1 MATSSRQSAI
11 FGVNDWKSIYKN
23 YSQAD
28 FQSYDYETLRKVFVD
43 YLRTNYPETFND
55 YVESSEYVALLDVIA
70 YMGQALAFRN
80 DLNTRENFIDTAERR
95 DSVVKLANLV
105 GYTPKR
111 NLAGQGFVKII
122 NIATTE
128 QIRDINNVNLTNLTI
143 LWNDAANSNWQQQFN
158 TVLNAA
164 FINAQRVGN
173 PGHSATIADIKTD
186 EYSIQLP
193 LGTTPAIKFN
203 ANINNVNMNFECV
216 SMSSVNSNTLYE
228 MDPGINSYFNVL
240 YRNDLLGYGSANTGF
255 FLYFKQ
261 GTLQT
266 YTFTLANQLANQ
278 TVDIPIQGINNEDT
292 WLYKIDP
299 ISQALSQWNQVDSI
313 YSTTY
318 TKTPNQ
324 TVFSVT
330 SGYNDQ
336 VTYNFGDGTFGQIPV
351 GSFISYVRAGDATTY
366 TIDPSELQ
374 GTTIQIPYTS
384 AQGRTETLTIG
395 IELTL
400 PVSNAQARETLANI
414 KERAPQRYYTQN
426 RMVNG
431 EDYNNFPFT
440 LYSSIIKSKALNR
453 SSVGVSRN
461 YDLLDPSARY
471 SSTNDFSDDG
481 GLFQITDDGFVN
493 LTVSTTNDI
502 VRFLTDNLASILSS
516 NRSYQFYVQEFTR
529 YLAESDYGTGEVFW
543 NQTTNDATECT
554 GFFLSTTNTGASQAV
569 NVGVAASNTVKYI
582 TEGALLGFIPPDG
595 FYFDTNN
602 RLVPGLPGP
611 SDITVIWTSVSNI
624 VGDGSNA
631 GQGNLST
638 GVGPI
643 TLTNPVPSGCI
654 LVSIMPSF
662 TNVFGN
668 TLIQNIITSITLNQS
683 FTLVYNNSLLAN
695 QERWSMSTISDPSYF
710 VKFTSLGNNS
720 YQVTYRSTI
729 YYFGSVSNIKFVFDA
744 DKIIYD
750 SVTGELMK
758 DTITVLKSN
767 SQFGSNY
774 PIAQDVKL
782 EVVGQMIESDGYV
795 DDYSI
800 EVSTSALTVPGTNK
814 NPDFFNELT
823 GFEFGAL
830 NLRQFVFFNQVT
842 DTNLLTRYEM
852 VASINVEYSYGT
864 LSDIANVKYDYPVGQ
879 IFYAVLE
886 GNFYQ
891 LIQDPTYSNIVDL
904 VLAPTYN
911 VKFGRQ
917 GLYFQY
923 RHVSGDSNRV
933 DPATTNII
941 DLYVLPQGYYTS
953 YQNWLADTTGKVSE
967 PLVPTITELA
977 QEYNQLNSYKML
989 TDSIILNCAKFKPL
1003 FGTKAPSEL
1012 QGKIKLVKASTT
1024 NASDGEI
1031 ITTALTN
1038 INAYFD
1044 ISNWDFG
1051 DTFYFSELSAYLHS
1065 KMGDMISS
1073 AILVPSDPTL
1083 VFGDLYEIKSAPY
1096 EIFVSAAT
1104 ASDITVITALT
1115 PAELTPAG

>member
-43 YLRTNYPETFND
+43 YLRANYPETFND

-95 DSVVKLANLV
+95 DSVIKLANLV
-105 GYTPKR
+105 GYNPKR
-111 NLAGQGFVKII
+111 NLSGQGFVKIT

-128 QIRDINNVNLTNLTI
+128 QLRDINNVNLTNLTI
-143 LWNDAANSNWQQQFN
+143 LWNDAANQNWQQQFN

-164 FINAQRVGN
+164 LINSQRIGN
-173 PGHSATIADIKTD
+173 PGHSASIADVQTD
-186 EYSIQLP
+186 EYSVQVPTGTLP
-193 LGTTPAIKFN
+193 TFTFSAN
-203 ANINNVNMNFECV
+203 VNNINMTFECV
-216 SMSSVNSNTLYE
+216 SMSSVNSTSLYE
-228 MDPGINSYFNVL
+228 MDPGTTTTFNIL
-240 YRNDLLGYGSANTGF
+240 YRNDMLGYGSANTGF

-261 GTLQT
+261 GTLET
-266 YTFTLANQLANQ
+266 YNFSLANQLANQ

-292 WLYKIDP
+292 WLYKIDS
-299 ISQALSQWNQVDSI
+299 ISQALSKWTQVDSI
-313 YSTTY
+313 YSTSY

-324 TVFSVT
+324 TVFSAT

-336 VTYNFGDGTFGQIPV
+336 VTYNFGDGVFGQIPV
-351 GSFISYVRAGDATTY
+351 GNFIAYLRASDATTY
-366 TIDPSELQ
+366 TIDPSEFQ
-374 GTTIQIPYTS
+374 GTTVQIPYVS
-384 AQGRTETLTIG
+384 ANGRTETLTIG

-453 SSVGVSRN
+453 SSIGVSRN

-481 GLFQITDDGFVN
+481 GLFQIIDDGFVN

-516 NRSYQFYVQEFTR
+516 NRSYQFYVQEFDR
-529 YLAESDYGTGEVFW
+529 YVAQADSGTGEVFW
-543 NQTTNDATECT
+543 EQTTNDATECT
-554 GFFLSTTNTGASQAV
+554 GFFLTTLAPIS
-569 NVGVAASNTVKYI
+569 VGVYASNTVKYI
-582 TEGALLGFIPPDG
+582 TEGALLGFIPPAG
-595 FYFDTNN
+595 FYFDVNN

-611 SDITVIWTSVSNI
+611 SDITVIWTSVSNV

-638 GVGPI
+638 GLGPI
-643 TLTNPVPSGCI
+643 TLTNPVPTGCI
-654 LVSIMPSF
+654 LVSIAPSF

-668 TLIQNIITSITLNQS
+668 ALIQNIITSVTLNQS
-683 FTLVYNNSLLAN
+683 FTLVYNNSFLAN
-695 QERWSMSTISDPSYF
+695 QERWSLSTIDDSSYF
-710 VKFTSLGNNS
+710 VKFLSLGNNN
-720 YQVTYRSTI
+720 YQVTYRSII
-729 YYFGSVSNIKFVFDA
+729 YYFGSVANIKFVFDR

-750 SVTGELMK
+750 PVTGELMK

-767 SQFGSNY
+767 SQYGSNY

-800 EVSTSALTVPGTNK
+800 EVSTSGLTVPGTNK
-814 NPDFFNELT
+814 NPDFFNEIT
-823 GFEFGAL
+823 GYNYGSL
-830 NLRQFVFFNQVT
+830 NLRQFAFFNKIT
-842 DTNLLTRYEM
+842 DTNLLTRNVM
-852 VASINVEYSYGT
+852 VASTDIVYSYGT
-864 LSDIANVKYDYPVGQ
+864 LSDIALVKYDYPVGQ

-886 GNFYQ
+886 NRFYQ
-891 LIQDPTYSNIVDL
+891 LIQDPTYNNIVDL
-904 VLAPTYN
+904 VSAPTYS
-911 VKFGRQ
+911 VKYGRQ
-917 GLYFQY
+917 GMYFQY
-923 RHVSGDSNRV
+923 RHVSGDTNRV

-953 YQNWLADTTGKVSE
+953 YQNWIADTTGKVSE
-967 PLVPTITELA
+967 PLVPTITELT
-977 QEYNQLNSYKML
+977 QDYNQLNSYKML
-989 TDSIILNCAKFKPL
+989 TDSVILNCAKFKPL
-1003 FGTKAPSEL
+1003 FGSKAPSEL
-1012 QGKIKLVKASTT
+1012 QGTIKLVKSSTT

-1031 ITTALTN
+1031 ISTALTN
-1038 INAYFD
+1038 INSYFD
-1044 ISNWDFG
+1044 ITNWDFG

-1065 KMGDMISS
+1065 EMGDMISS
-1073 AILVPSDPTL
+1073 AILVPNDPTL
-1083 VFGDLYEIKSAPY
+1083 TFGDLYEINSAPY

-1104 ASDITVITALT
+1104 AANITVITALT
-1115 PAELTPAG
+1115 PAALTPAG